1 MKILHTA
8 DWHIGKQLH
17 KQSLSEEMDLFIEWL
32 LSYIKKEKID
42 LLLISGDIFD
52 VANPASK
59 DREVYFKFLSILIQ
73 LGTRTIITGG
83 NHDSI
88 AVLNAPSVLLGH
100 MGITV
105 IGGAKEN
112 ITEEVIEIKNK
123 KGELEAVVVAVPFL
137 RDKDLRRIDPN
148 QNQDRREAIREG
160 MKQHY
165 RVLSDHC
172 KAFQKKAPIIA
183 MGHLYA
189 KGATISESE
198 RDIGNQSSINADIFT
213 DVFDYVALGHIH
225 RPQIVAKNEAI
236 RYSGSPIALSFSE
249 KSDEKSLVLIE
260 TTKTNIKDTSI
271 VPIPKQRKLVRLS
284 GDYDKIADQLANYKS
299 DSTLR
304 DFVELQVHAQSFSH
318 SLISKVEALIGE
330 YEDQEDFLI
339 LKHSFQ
345 FEESSK
351 QVTDFFEEN
360 INIEEMKPE
369 EIFETKLASEE
380 NMEEDQK
387 QKLKELFAEVL
398 VEVQQND

>member
-17 KQSLSEEMDLFIEWL
+17 KQSLSEEMTLFLDWL
-32 LSYIKKEKID
+32 LAYIQKEKVD

-59 DREVYFKFLSILIQ
+59 DREVYYRFLSQLIQ

-105 IGGAKEN
+105 IGGAAED
-112 ITEEVIEIKNK
+112 ITQEVIEVKNK
-123 KGELEAVVVAVPFL
+123 NGELETVVAAVPFL
-137 RDKDLRRIDPN
+137 RDKDLRRIDPT
-148 QNQDRREAIREG
+148 QTQDRRDAIREG
-160 MKQHY
+160 MKHHY
-165 RVLSDHC
+165 QVLSDHC
-172 KAFQKKAPIIA
+172 SSYKSNVPVIA

-189 KGATISESE
+189 KGASISESE

-225 RPQIVAKNEAI
+225 RPQIVAKNEMI

-249 KSDEKSLVLIE
+249 KADEKSVVLIE
-260 TTKTNIKDTSI
+260 TEKAKIKGLTV

-284 GDYDKIADQLANYKS
+284 GEYDKIAEQLAEYKS
-299 DSTLR
+299 VSALT
-304 DFVELQVHAQSFSH
+304 DFIELHVKAPTFSH
-318 SLISKVEALIGE
+318 SLISNVEALITD
-330 YEDQEDFLI
+330 YTDQDGFTI
-339 LKHSFQ
+339 LKHTFD
-345 FEESSK
+345 FEENSK

-369 EIFETKLASEE
+369 DIFETKLSLEE
-380 NMEEDQK
+380 AMEDKQK
-387 QKLKELFAEVL
+387 QKLKELFHEVL
-398 VEVQQND
+398 IDIQQNS

>member
-1 MKILHTA
+1 M
-8 DWHIGKQLH
+8 
-17 KQSLSEEMDLFIEWL
+17 
-32 LSYIKKEKID
+32 
-42 LLLISGDIFD
+42 
-52 VANPASK
+52 
-59 DREVYFKFLSILIQ
+59 
-73 LGTRTIITGG
+73 
-83 NHDSI
+83 
-88 AVLNAPSVLLGH
+88 
-100 MGITV
+100 
-105 IGGAKEN
+105 
-112 ITEEVIEIKNK
+112 
-123 KGELEAVVVAVPFL
+123 
-137 RDKDLRRIDPN
+137 
-148 QNQDRREAIREG
+148 
-160 MKQHY
+160 
-165 RVLSDHC
+165 
-172 KAFQKKAPIIA
+172 
-183 MGHLYA
+183 
-189 KGATISESE
+189 
-198 RDIGNQSSINADIFT
+198 
-213 DVFDYVALGHIH
+213 ALGHIH

>member
-17 KQSLSEEMDLFIEWL
+17 KQSLSEEMGLFLDWL
-32 LSYIKKEKID
+32 LEYIKRENID

-59 DREVYFKFLSILIQ
+59 DREVYFKFLSQLIQ

-112 ITEEVIEIKNK
+112 ITEEVVEITNKN
-123 KGELEAVVVAVPFL
+123 GDLEAVVAAVPFL
-137 RDKDLRRIDPN
+137 RDKDLRRIDPS
-148 QNQDRREAIREG
+148 QNQERRVAIREG
-160 MKQHY
+160 MRQHY
-165 RVLSDHC
+165 QILSDHC
-172 KAFQKKAPIIA
+172 ITYQKQVPVIA

-189 KGATISESE
+189 KGASISESE

-225 RPQIVAKNEAI
+225 RPQIVANNKNI
-236 RYSGSPIALSFSE
+236 RYSGSPVALSFSE
-249 KSDEKSLVLIE
+249 KSDEKSIVLIE
-260 TTKTNIKDTSI
+260 TSSDSIKSI
-271 VPIPKQRKLVRLS
+271 SIIPIPKQRKLVRLT
-284 GDYDKIADQLANYKS
+284 GDYDKIAEQLAEYQTE
-299 DSTLR
+299 STLQ
-304 DFVELQVHAQSFSH
+304 DFIELNVKAPTFSH
-318 SLISKVEALIGE
+318 TLISNIEALISD
-330 YEDQEDFLI
+330 YEDQEKFQI
-339 LKHSFQ
+339 LKHTFD
-345 FEESSK
+345 FAENSK
-351 QVTDFFEEN
+351 QVTDFFKDN

-369 EIFETKLASEE
+369 DIFETKLSSDES
-380 NMEEDQK
+380 MDGDKK
-387 QKLKELFAEVL
+387 QKLKELFSEVL
-398 VEVQQND
+398 IEVQQSI

>member
-17 KQSLSEEMDLFIEWL
+17 KQSLAEEMTLFLDWL
-32 LSYIKKEKID
+32 LTYIKKEKVD

-59 DREVYFKFLSILIQ
+59 DREVYFKFLSHLIQ

-88 AVLNAPSVLLGH
+88 AVLNAPSVLLDY

-105 IGGAKEN
+105 IGGAKED
-112 ITEEVIEIKNK
+112 IIEEVIEVKNK
-123 KGELEAVVVAVPFL
+123 KGGLEAVVAAVPFL

-165 RVLSDHC
+165 EILSEHC
-172 KAFQKKAPIIA
+172 KTYQKEVPVIA

-189 KGATISESE
+189 KGASISESE

-225 RPQIVAKNEAI
+225 RPQIVAKNESI

-249 KSDEKSLVLIE
+249 KTDEKSIVLVE
-260 TTKTNIKDTSI
+260 TEKAKIKDITI
-271 VPIPKQRKLVRLS
+271 VPIPKQRKLVRFT
-284 GDYDKIADQLANYKS
+284 GDYDKVAEQLANYQPES
-299 DSTLR
+299 ELT
-304 DFVELQVHAQSFSH
+304 DFVELHVKAPIFSH
-318 SLISKVEALIGE
+318 SLISSVEALITD
-330 YEDQEDFLI
+330 YADQEAFRI
-339 LKHSFQ
+339 LKHTFE
-345 FEESSK
+345 FEENSK

-369 EIFETKLASEE
+369 DIFETKLSSEE
-380 NMEEDQK
+380 AMEDGQK
-387 QKLKELFAEVL
+387 QKLKDLFAEVL
-398 VEVQQND
+398 VEIQQNN

>member
-17 KQSLSEEMDLFIEWL
+17 KQSLSEEMDLFLDWL
-32 LSYIKKEKID
+32 LGFIKKEKID

-59 DREVYFKFLSILIQ
+59 DREVYYQFLSRLIQ

-105 IGGAKEN
+105 IGGAAEE
-112 ITEEVIEIKNK
+112 ITQEVIEIKNK
-123 KGELEAVVVAVPFL
+123 KGELEAVVAAVPFL
-137 RDKDLRRIDPN
+137 RDKDLRRIDPT
-148 QNQDRREAIREG
+148 QTQDRREAIREG
-160 MKQHY
+160 MKEHY
-165 RVLSDHC
+165 QVLSDYC
-172 KAFQKKAPIIA
+172 KTFKNQVPVIA

-189 KGATISESE
+189 KGASISESE

-249 KSDEKSLVLIE
+249 KTDEKSIVVLE
-260 TTKTNIKDTSI
+260 TEKASIKDISI
-271 VPIPKQRKLVRLS
+271 IPIPKQRKLVRFS
-284 GDYDKIADQLANYKS
+284 GDYDKVTEQLATYSS
-299 DSTLR
+299 DSDLI
-304 DFVELQVHAQSFSH
+304 DFIELHVKAPSFSH
-318 SLISKVEALIGE
+318 SLISSVEALITDCA
-330 YEDQEDFLI
+330 DQEAFRI
-339 LKHSFQ
+339 LKHTFE
-345 FEESSK
+345 FEENSK

-369 EIFETKLASEE
+369 DIFESKVSSEE
-380 NMEEDQK
+380 QMEEKQK
-387 QKLKELFAEVL
+387 QKLRDLFAEIL
-398 VEVQQND
+398 VEVQQNG

>member
-17 KQSLSEEMDLFIEWL
+17 KQSLSEEMNLFLDWL
-32 LSYIKKEKID
+32 LVYIKKEKID

-52 VANPASK
+52 VGNPASK
-59 DREVYFKFLSILIQ
+59 DREVYFRLLTRLIQ
-73 LGTRTIITGG
+73 LGTKTIITGG

-88 AVLNAPSVLLGH
+88 AVLNASSVLLDY

-112 ITEEVIEIKNK
+112 ILDEVIEVKNK
-123 KGELEAVVVAVPFL
+123 KGELEAVVAAVPFL

-165 RVLSDHC
+165 QVLADYC
-172 KAFQKKAPIIA
+172 KVHKNKVPLIA

-189 KGATISESE
+189 KGASVSESE
-198 RDIGNQSSINADIFT
+198 RDIGNQSSISADIFT

-225 RPQIVAKNEAI
+225 RPQIVAKNKAI

-249 KSDEKSLVLIE
+249 KKDEKSVVLLE
-260 TTKTNIKDTSI
+260 TNKSKIKDIQVVS
-271 VPIPKQRKLVRLS
+271 IPKQRKLIRIS
-284 GDYDKIADQLANYKS
+284 GNYDKVAEALAEFKS
-299 DSTLR
+299 DSNLI
-304 DFVELQVHAQSFSH
+304 DFIELHVKAATFNHGLIANVE
-318 SLISKVEALIGE
+318 SLIAD
-330 YEDQEDFLI
+330 YADREDFII
-339 LKHSFQ
+339 LKHSFE
-345 FEESSK
+345 FEEKSK
-351 QVTDFFEEN
+351 EVTDFFEEN

-369 EIFETKLASEE
+369 DIFETKLSLEE
-380 NMEEDQK
+380 AMEEEQK
-387 QKLKELFAEVL
+387 QTLKNLFAEVL
-398 VEVQQND
+398 IEVQQND